1 MATVELTSAD
11 GIYGRCIKL
20 NNKGNVIISAAPDD
34 VREILEITGY
44 DGGVAE
50 LHVLRNNGE
59 SAKIHLDF
67 IKSLEYIGAADEK
80 EVYLDGIDTDS
91 IYIRRDVGTYP
102 IRDGR
107 IAMSVQYVDGVW
119 YIIAAD
125 TITSARVS
133 YLIDGKLMSSN
144 TENKELVKSMTERV
158 KVNLEEL
165 RHIAEDRMQLMDNQ

>member
-11 GIYGRCIKL
+11 SIYGRCIKL
-20 NNKGNVIISAAPDD
+20 NNKGSVIISAAPDD
-34 VREILEITGY
+34 AREILEITGY
-44 DGGVAE
+44 DNGVIE
-50 LHVLRNNGE
+50 MQILRDSGE
-59 SAKIHLDF
+59 SAKMHLDF
-67 IKSLEYIGAADEK
+67 IKSLEYIGAADESD
-80 EVYLDGIDTDS
+80 VYLDGIDADS

-133 YLIDGKLMSSN
+133 YLIDGTLMASN
-144 TENKELVKSMTERV
+144 TENRELVKSMTERV

-165 RHIAEDRMQLMDNQ
+165 RHIAEERTQVIGN